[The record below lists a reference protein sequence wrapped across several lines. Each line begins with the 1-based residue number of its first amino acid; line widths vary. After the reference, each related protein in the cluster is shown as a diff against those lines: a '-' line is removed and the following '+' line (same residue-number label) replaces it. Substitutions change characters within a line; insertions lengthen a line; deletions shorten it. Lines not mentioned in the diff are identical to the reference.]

1 MKKLLLSL
9 VLALTVLSS
18 TAAMAEV
25 SPSVTPGGPPSNP
38 PKSPKT
44 ADVSVVALAGSG
56 AACAAV
62 AVYCATKA
70 RHA

>member
-1 MKKLLLSL
+1 MKKFLLSL
-9 VLALTVLSS
+9 ILVLTVLSGS
-18 TAAMAEV
+18 IAMAV
-25 SPSVTPGGPPSNP
+25 DSPSVTPGGPPKNP
-38 PKSPKT
+38 PVSPKT
-44 ADVSVVALAGSG
+44 SDVSVIALAGTG

>member
-1 MKKLLLSL
+1 MKKFLLSL
-9 VLALTVLSS
+9 VLALTVLSGS
-18 TAAMAEV
+18 LALAV
-25 SPSVTPGGPPSNP
+25 DSPEVTPNDRPPSST
-38 PKSPKT
+38 SPKT
-44 ADVSVVALAGSG
+44 SDVSVAALAGTG